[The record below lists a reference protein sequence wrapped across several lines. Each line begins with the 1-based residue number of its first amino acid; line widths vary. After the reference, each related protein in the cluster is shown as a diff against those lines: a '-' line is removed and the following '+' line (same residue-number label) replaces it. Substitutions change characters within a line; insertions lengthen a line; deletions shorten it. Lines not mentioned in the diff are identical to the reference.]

1 MMNTSLIN
9 KNFVMTN
16 LILNIKGKFT
26 CEDAYN
32 KVRGY
37 LQNIRRR
44 EVKRTIERL
53 RENDYLE
60 ETGRTYMVISK
71 EKSTRWG

>member
-1 MMNTSLIN
+1 MMMNTSLIN

-16 LILNIKGKFT
+16 LILNMKGKFT

-44 EVKRTIERL
+44 EVKRTIGI
-53 RENDYLE
+53 NQ
-60 ETGRTYMVISK
+60 
-71 EKSTRWG
+71 